1 VGTYLVTYG
10 VNEVLERAG
19 ARAVLGRA
27 PITGVVPISL
37 PGFFKRGD
45 GLRREVR

>member
-10 VNEVLERAG
+10 VSDALEHA
-19 ARAVLGRA
+19 AAAVVLGKA
-27 PITGVVPISL
+27 PATGTTPVSL

-45 GLRREVR
+45 GLRR